1 MLTVLARAARL
12 LGAHWP
18 ALLAWILG
26 GTLVHFL
33 ALKLAAFVGAGSAV
47 GGIIVLTNTRTILR
61 ALADA
66 LGVSVGFDSFAPDKP
81 FDPADAEAALTPKTP
96 STVIAYTSSARP
108 AAAPSSHCRD
118 WRRFM
123 ARRTLA

>member
-47 GGIIVLTNTRTILR
+47 GGILLLL
-61 ALADA
+61 ALIRRGAVA
-66 LGVSVGFDSFAPDKP
+66 GRPLCWPP
-81 FDPADAEAALTPKTP
+81 TP
-96 STVIAYTSSARP
+96 RG
-108 AAAPSSHCRD
+108 R
-118 WRRFM
+118 
-123 ARRTLA
+123 

>member
-33 ALKLAAFVGAGSAV
+33 VLKLAAFVGAGSAV
-47 GGIIVLTNTRTILR
+47 GGILPFVAFYAAWGFIADDVTAYINDATQWSFWWGIAR
-61 ALADA
+61 A
-66 LGVSVGFDSFAPDKP
+66 SPDG
-81 FDPADAEAALTPKTP
+81 
-96 STVIAYTSSARP
+96 
-108 AAAPSSHCRD
+108 
-118 WRRFM
+118 
-123 ARRTLA
+123 